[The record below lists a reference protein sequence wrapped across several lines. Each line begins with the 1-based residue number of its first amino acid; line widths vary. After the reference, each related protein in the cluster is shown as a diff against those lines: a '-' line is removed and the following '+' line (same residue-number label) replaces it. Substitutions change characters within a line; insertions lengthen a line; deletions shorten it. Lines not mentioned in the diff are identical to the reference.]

1 MSSPVHWKLRAT
13 FLGRTLNKAALRYT
27 TSSSTFAAWTKLA
40 ADLATNGLH
49 ARRSLL
55 PFCRRAIERWSG
67 GAPVGRP
74 RRWTPACPIPSKP
87 SRHAFPG
94 GKSSRGRGVGTAGL
108 GTTYGTAGGRVE
120 ERRISRPADHGSYVP
135 PRARS
140 SSRPVRWI
148 ARDAPA
154 GLPPA
159 VRVTSHSHVLT
170 VRDTPTPLA
179 LAAWPSPACRSSTC
193 SLHAAAVLCCGCAR
207 GPAGTGLAPALAGG
221 DDLRLTPRLS
231 PTPPP
236 APCSAA
242 RSLRAVRPRMPGW
255 LHSTGRPSRPS
266 GR

>member
-1 MSSPVHWKLRAT
+1 MWLGDGRRHALWLARTLHRFRARSMALCHRSLMGRGRGRIQLTYHGAIISSDAVRHGDLLYRFFNASQSTGNYRAT
-13 FLGRTLNKAALRYT
+13 FLGPTLNKAALRYT

-49 ARRSLL
+49 ARRPRSSLPSSVL
-55 PFCRRAIERWSG
+55 QSAIEWWSG

-108 GTTYGTAGGRVE
+108 GTTYGTAGGRGATN
-120 ERRISRPADHGSYVP
+120 IPARGSWIL
-135 PRARS
+135 RAPARTQLV

-159 VRVTSHSHVLT
+159 VRVTSPHTYSQ
-170 VRDTPTPLA
+170 
-179 LAAWPSPACRSSTC
+179 S
-193 SLHAAAVLCCGCAR
+193 
-207 GPAGTGLAPALAGG
+207 GT
-221 DDLRLTPRLS
+221 
-231 PTPPP
+231 
-236 APCSAA
+236 
-242 RSLRAVRPRMPGW
+242 RPRRW
-255 LHSTGRPSRPS
+255 R
-266 GR
+266 

>member
-108 GTTYGTAGGRVE
+108 GTTYGTAGGRGATN
-120 ERRISRPADHGSYVP
+120 IPARGSWIL
-135 PRARS
+135 RAPARTQLV
-140 SSRPVRWI
+140 SSRLVPS
-148 ARDAPA
+148 A
-154 GLPPA
+154 GSRA
-159 VRVTSHSHVLT
+159 THR
-170 VRDTPTPLA
+170 
-179 LAAWPSPACRSSTC
+179 PACR
-193 SLHAAAVLCCGCAR
+193 LPCA
-207 GPAGTGLAPALAGG
+207 
-221 DDLRLTPRLS
+221 
-231 PTPPP
+231 
-236 APCSAA
+236 
-242 RSLRAVRPRMPGW
+242 
-255 LHSTGRPSRPS
+255 
-266 GR
+266 